1 MSHVA
6 VKIPIAVSV
15 FLILVL
21 LVLGAPKTASIR
33 EHNGLMTS
41 GAGSFDLADAATH
54 SPIVIDGDDDLK
66 AQGWPG
72 NGTEAD
78 PYVIEDLIIET
89 SETCISLSN
98 TRAFLVI
105 RSCTLRNVNQFARS
119 GTGISLTN
127 VTNVRVENCTIL
139 DKHSGVKSESSSPCC
154 NVSIVSTTC
163 EHISYPFTLQCDNL
177 TIDNCSVADA
187 SYGISLSD
195 SGNCTV
201 SNSVVS
207 DCDHYGIY
215 VTGLT
220 SFVITGNRVSE
231 CGGGI
236 DVYFGNNGT
245 VALNIVSQCGGRGL
259 AIEYSSH
266 MRVQGNSLHSCHF
279 YVNGQDSEWDI
290 GESNNTVGAGKL
302 GYVFNVSDASVNVT
316 GFSQIILALCDNVTL
331 ANAEFNGTVLEIG
344 QCANV
349 RIVNVSVT
357 TSHSRGVYVISS
369 NGVEIRNCSVTSL
382 GANDAL
388 RLFVC
393 SNCIVANSTL
403 VSPLKT
409 SICLDA
415 CYNVTVANNT
425 MEGWGLG
432 IPDTTVGNY
441 CSHHVANNSVN
452 GVPLYYLC
460 NIDGVNASLN
470 DAGEL
475 FVINC
480 SELFLNLTGSN
491 LSSIKLLSCHNC
503 SLASGIV
510 SGPHDW
516 CVTLRDSSNI
526 TLSRLNVSG
535 SMNTAFSIV
544 YCENV
549 TLAESTVSGFVL
561 HGVYTAHS
569 TARIVDSTIAN
580 STGHGVNAWSST
592 CIVTHCGFYNLSLGL
607 VLYYTDVE
615 VSHCRI
621 ELGRVGE
628 VASYYCIDSNQCS
641 NVTIIDCVIHGAST
655 GIRLTKSNATIFGL
669 VADGH
674 EEGVCTDHA
683 GLFARNLTLSGI
695 EETAVYL
702 VSSTGSVLED
712 VNIDTCMYGL
722 TLQQCLNV
730 SVANATVRNATSC
743 GIQLSGTTNST
754 ILNCT
759 VLYGGIGIFADSQS
773 VDNEIRNSSF
783 GGNSPN
789 AKDDG
794 STNVWDGNAWSDY
807 CGTGSYSISGGAGS
821 VDLYPVQLDTT
832 PPTIE
837 KVNDFAIPE
846 GASCI
851 INWTAVDEFPLRYE
865 VYLNGTQYETG
876 LWDGGTI
883 SVSVGSHLQWG
894 TNNVTLSVFD
904 EACHRTSSQ
913 VMVRVLD
920 ITFPTIHGPEDMTFE
935 SGMSNLYLLWDP
947 VDTHPRDYS
956 ILDNASVIKS
966 GTWNNSLETIAIDVS
981 GFAPGTHNVTLL
993 VHDAD
998 GNAASCSTLVNVLPS
1013 RPPEIVPPPDL
1024 TYTEGTIGNVI
1035 AWSVSDDSPSIY
1047 EVTRNDSLIAS
1058 GVWQVGTIEVG
1069 VDYLSPGTYV
1079 FMLTVKDMAGNSA
1092 NDTVLVTVLPRE
1104 TTTTQTTQTTT
1115 VTSPVPGTTNATT
1128 TNSGTTGGGTPAPT
1142 EFRILGLSPISFAIT
1157 VAGLCVIVIVA
1168 VNYVR
1173 LKRLHSGA

>member
-549 TLAESTVSGFVL
+549 TLAES
-561 HGVYTAHS
+561 
-569 TARIVDSTIAN
+569 
-580 STGHGVNAWSST
+580 
-592 CIVTHCGFYNLSLGL
+592 
-607 VLYYTDVE
+607 
-615 VSHCRI
+615 
-621 ELGRVGE
+621 
-628 VASYYCIDSNQCS
+628 
-641 NVTIIDCVIHGAST
+641 
-655 GIRLTKSNATIFGL
+655 
-669 VADGH
+669 
-674 EEGVCTDHA
+674 
-683 GLFARNLTLSGI
+683 
-695 EETAVYL
+695 
-702 VSSTGSVLED
+702 
-712 VNIDTCMYGL
+712 
-722 TLQQCLNV
+722 
-730 SVANATVRNATSC
+730 
-743 GIQLSGTTNST
+743 
-754 ILNCT
+754 
-759 VLYGGIGIFADSQS
+759 
-773 VDNEIRNSSF
+773 
-783 GGNSPN
+783 
-789 AKDDG
+789 
-794 STNVWDGNAWSDY
+794 
-807 CGTGSYSISGGAGS
+807 
-821 VDLYPVQLDTT
+821 
-832 PPTIE
+832 
-837 KVNDFAIPE
+837 
-846 GASCI
+846 
-851 INWTAVDEFPLRYE
+851 
-865 VYLNGTQYETG
+865 
-876 LWDGGTI
+876 
-883 SVSVGSHLQWG
+883 
-894 TNNVTLSVFD
+894 
-904 EACHRTSSQ
+904 
-913 VMVRVLD
+913 
-920 ITFPTIHGPEDMTFE
+920 
-935 SGMSNLYLLWDP
+935 
-947 VDTHPRDYS
+947 
-956 ILDNASVIKS
+956 
-966 GTWNNSLETIAIDVS
+966 
-981 GFAPGTHNVTLL
+981 
-993 VHDAD
+993 
-998 GNAASCSTLVNVLPS
+998 
-1013 RPPEIVPPPDL
+1013 
-1024 TYTEGTIGNVI
+1024 
-1035 AWSVSDDSPSIY
+1035 
-1047 EVTRNDSLIAS
+1047 
-1058 GVWQVGTIEVG
+1058 
-1069 VDYLSPGTYV
+1069 
-1079 FMLTVKDMAGNSA
+1079 
-1092 NDTVLVTVLPRE
+1092 
-1104 TTTTQTTQTTT
+1104 
-1115 VTSPVPGTTNATT
+1115 
-1128 TNSGTTGGGTPAPT
+1128 
-1142 EFRILGLSPISFAIT
+1142 
-1157 VAGLCVIVIVA
+1157 
-1168 VNYVR
+1168 
-1173 LKRLHSGA
+1173 